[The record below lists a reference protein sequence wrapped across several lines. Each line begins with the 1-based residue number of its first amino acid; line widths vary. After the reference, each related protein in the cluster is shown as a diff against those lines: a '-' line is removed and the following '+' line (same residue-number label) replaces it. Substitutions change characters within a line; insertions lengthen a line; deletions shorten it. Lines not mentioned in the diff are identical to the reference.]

1 MPRNAHGPM
10 CADAARGGPACAHA
24 AIGNGAYGT
33 PDHTWRMNNGQAQAW
48 WEAPD
53 GSRYLL
59 ACVRD
64 DDASGA
70 HGVAVWMLFPVEN
83 VWRRVPVPRGSRQAQ
98 RGGVNGPEPPPL
110 THAAAIRGCLFEAG
124 VARHGRRWSR
134 TELVSMVGA
143 HEAQPHALKR

>member
-1 MPRNAHGPM
+1 MASAMPRDAHGPA
-10 CADAARGGPACAHA
+10 CAHAARGGPACAHA

-70 HGVAVWMLFPVEN
+70 HGVAVWMLFPAEN
-83 VWRRVPVPRGSRQAQ
+83 VWRRVAVPRHVGQGKRSA
-98 RGGVNGPEPPPL
+98 
-110 THAAAIRGCLFEAG
+110 EASTDLSH
-124 VARHGRRWSR
+124 RHSR
-134 TELVSMVGA
+134 TQRRSEDACSK
-143 HEAQPHALKR
+143 QR